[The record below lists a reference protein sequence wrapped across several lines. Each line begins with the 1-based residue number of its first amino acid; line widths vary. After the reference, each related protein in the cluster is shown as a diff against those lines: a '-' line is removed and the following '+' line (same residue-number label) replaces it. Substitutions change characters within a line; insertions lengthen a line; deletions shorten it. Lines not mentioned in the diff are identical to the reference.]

1 MVGGGGLL
9 GLWGCLG
16 VGGWAVWF
24 VELEAPQKWQV
35 GALLLIYIIYSFGFA
50 RKEQPVAARRSR
62 V

>member
-1 MVGGGGLL
+1 
-9 GLWGCLG
+9 